1 VNKASAQRSIFP
13 TTLPI
18 GTIGDLL
25 AGCTAMLESVGIEEP
40 DREARDIIAAVL
52 DVPRFWA
59 AANSV
64 ADASPEVAVSVIRA
78 AMQRAA
84 GAPLAYAVGR
94 ASFRHITLDV
104 DDRVLIPRV
113 ETEVLVERV
122 IDHCT
127 SKTRRIADIGT
138 GSGAIALSLAFEREF
153 DLVIATDISFDA
165 LTVASANATSLAKV
179 LRSAVEFRHGSL
191 LAPLAGEK
199 LDAVVCNPPYIS
211 FAEIG
216 ELPADVRDWEPSLAL
231 LCPDD
236 GLSVTRELIRTS
248 PSVLVHGGFLAIE
261 VDTRRAG
268 TVAEMVAVDGRYS
281 GVEVLLDLTGRERF
295 VFATRA

>member
-1 VNKASAQRSIFP
+1 
-13 TTLPI
+13 
-18 GTIGDLL
+18 
-25 AGCTAMLESVGIEEP
+25 MLESVGVTEP
-40 DREARDIIAAVL
+40 QREARDILAAVL

-64 ADASPEVAVSVIRA
+64 ADASPDVALSVIRA
-78 AMQRAA
+78 AMTRAA

-94 ASFRHITLDV
+94 ASFRHLTLEV
-104 DDRVLIPRV
+104 DERVLIPRV
-113 ETEVLVERV
+113 ETEILVERV
-122 IDHCT
+122 LERCT
-127 SKTRRIADIGT
+127 SGTRRIADVGT
-138 GSGAIALSLAFEREF
+138 GCGAIALSLGFEREF
-153 DLVIATDISFDA
+153 DVVIATDISLDA
-165 LTVASANATSLAKV
+165 IAVASANASLLAGV
-179 LRSAVEFRHGSL
+179 LKSPVEFRHGSL

-199 LDAVVCNPPYIS
+199 LGAIVCNPPYIS
-211 FAEIG
+211 FAEIA

-236 GLSVTRELIRTS
+236 GLSVTRELIRLA
-248 PSVLVHGGFLAIE
+248 PSVLEPRGFLAVE

-268 TVAEMVAVDGRYS
+268 TVAEMIAVDGRYS

>member
-1 VNKASAQRSIFP
+1 
-13 TTLPI
+13 
-18 GTIGDLL
+18 
-25 AGCTAMLESVGIEEP
+25 MLESVGIDEP

-64 ADASPEVAVSVIRA
+64 ADASPAVAVSVIRA
-78 AMQRAA
+78 AMNRAA

-104 DDRVLIPRV
+104 DERVLIPRV

-122 IDHCT
+122 LDHCN

-165 LTVASANATSLAKV
+165 LAVASANASSLAKV
-179 LRSAVEFRHGSL
+179 LKSPMEFRHGSL

-199 LDAVVCNPPYIS
+199 LDAVICNPPYVS
-211 FAEIG
+211 FAEIA

>member
-1 VNKASAQRSIFP
+1 VNKQSTPFFP

-25 AGCTAMLESVGIEEP
+25 AGCTAMLESVGIRNAE
-40 DREARDIIAAVL
+40 REARDIIAAVL

-64 ADASPEVAVSVIRA
+64 ADASPQVAVAVIRA
-78 AMQRAA
+78 ANSRAA

-104 DDRVLIPRV
+104 DERVLIPRV
-113 ETEVLVERV
+113 ETEILVERV
-122 IDHCT
+122 LERCEPD
-127 SKTRRIADIGT
+127 TRRIADIGT
-138 GSGAIALSLAFEREF
+138 GSGAIALSLACEQEF
-153 DLVIATDISFDA
+153 DLVIATDISLDA
-165 LTVASANATSLAKV
+165 LAVASGNAKSLHKV
-179 LRSAVEFRHGSL
+179 LKSAVEFRHGSL

-199 LDAVVCNPPYIS
+199 LDAIVCNPPYIS

-231 LCPDD
+231 LCPED
-236 GLSVTRELIRTS
+236 GLAVTRELIRLA
-248 PSVLVHGGFLAIE
+248 PSVLERAGFLALE

-268 TVAEMVAVDGRYS
+268 TVAEMIAVDGRYS